1 MLFRLGCPPR
11 EGMAMNDSDTPKPKR
26 RWYQFRMRTLLVFVL
41 LLSVPLS
48 WFAWKLQKARRQREA
63 VEAIVEAGGYVYY
76 DFQIDETGAEI
87 TGAQPTAPV
96 WLRKSLGDDFFRAVT
111 TVDLSDRHW
120 TRVPQRTE
128 QPQRA
133 IPRRQRGHRRGT
145 GAP

>member
-1 MLFRLGCPPR
+1 
-11 EGMAMNDSDTPKPKR
+11 MAMNDSDTPKPKR

-111 TVDLSDRHW
+111 TVDLSG
-120 TRVPQRTE
+120 TQVTNTGLE
-128 QPQRA
+128 CL
-133 IPRRQRGHRRGT
+133 RGLNNLKELYLGGNLVTDAGLEHLKGMN
-145 GAP
+145 GL